1 LIKVGVVSGLIQ
13 KIEGFSHDFG
23 IFWDFSKLIFI
34 GKVMDRVYGSQY
46 HSWLSVH
53 GGLTT
58 MGAGRPLRG
67 SGARRDSSE
76 REREVHQG
84 SHQWRH
90 LEVELWR

>member
-1 LIKVGVVSGLIQ
+1 LIKVGVVSGFIK

-34 GKVMDRVYGSQY
+34 GKVMDRVYGSRD

-58 MGAGRPLRG
+58 MRAGRPLQG
-67 SGARRDSSE
+67 SGGRRDSLE

-84 SHQWRH
+84 SHQ
-90 LEVELWR
+90 